1 MEGEQLAGQRK
12 DGLAFVLSSW
22 SRELG
27 HDLDQGA
34 REEEDLGE
42 NQGLQKVDGNLEE
55 NEREMKQQV
64 QTP

>member
-1 MEGEQLAGQRK
+1 MEVEQLVGQKK
-12 DGLAFVLSSW
+12 DGLSSW

-27 HDLDQGA
+27 HDLDPGA
-34 REEEDLGE
+34 QEEEDLGGSP
-42 NQGLQKVDGNLEE
+42 GLQKVDGNLEE